1 MSLTIV
7 RKTDDYSLLPK
18 SIAEKRN
25 VYNKIRQKIR
35 TFPHGIVQILEKDN
49 PLGNDYDAAYC
60 LQSDIKLIV
69 AQHSHV
75 HPIALAPGFINPTIT
90 GYECYV
96 VMPDGQSVNLSDTK
110 YAKLLFDTA
119 RQKATIEINTGLYNA
134 IEDHIKA
141 FKKQYNVR

>member
-1 MSLTIV
+1 MSLTTV
-7 RKTDDYSLLPK
+7 RKIKNYLLLPK
-18 SIAEKRN
+18 STAEKRN

-35 TFPHGIVQILEKDN
+35 TSPHGIVQILEKAN

-60 LQSDIKLIV
+60 LKSDIKLIV
-69 AQHSHV
+69 AQHSHI
-75 HPIALAPGFINPTIT
+75 HPIALAPGFINPAIT

-110 YAKLLFDTA
+110 YAKLLFNTA

-141 FKKQYNVR
+141 FKEKYNIR